1 MAVND
6 FGSDYS
12 AFNKHYNTSVPRSVF
27 DKSQLHSFTTDFGVL
42 RPFYVEYTVPGDDY
56 DISVETL
63 IKALALVHPPLTRVR
78 YFIHFYFQQHLNDLW
93 HQFDNFVTLGNT
105 GKMDLEPPRVFFFHP
120 LFDSHF
126 VSASVSSVPWYASQL
141 VPKSFTDASYYYVPL
156 KYWSGYSLDNFQLLP
171 MFGIPPLFSYSSG
184 TTASTSFK
192 DAFSLGSV
200 NPRTMFIDAF
210 PFAMY
215 QNTFRC
221 FYNDRDMAISSN
233 FTNTQVDSWQP
244 LDYHNFGLRSG
255 LNVTMRDD
263 LFHGSSSFP
272 TLSDY
277 DGTVSIATL
286 YPSLAPLETH
296 LLAAHVRNYR
306 GDYFTTAKLWPQ
318 RGNPPTLQLFSGD
331 TSIPVRIQL
340 DNGQYVSIA
349 AGLSGTAQSA
359 NIYVNHAS
367 SSDGAAT
374 VTYANNYDSSGQK
387 RLFATNGSGNGTHA
401 AVLPTFPQLTG
412 SGTVDFSSLQFQP
425 VTVQNLAALEIIN
438 LWQQRNAFTD
448 GSYNEIIKAQF
459 GVYPGLDEYSPVYIG
474 GTSGDISFT
483 EVLQSVDSADV
494 PLGEQGGHGISVG
507 SGRIGHVHSNDY
519 GMIMGIISIMP
530 DTMYHQGIPR
540 EMTKQSYTDYYYPLF
555 NGLGPQ
561 GILQK
566 ELYFTGNPAQD
577 DKLFGYQGRYD
588 EMRYKPNI
596 VSGKLADV
604 DDEYWKA
611 WTIMRHFDSA
621 PNLNATFLSSAD
633 ISHAAFAY
641 DKEPPFIVQIA
652 TRARAVRPLPSQA
665 PMVTI

>member
-105 GKMDLEPPRVFFFHP
+105 GKMDLEPPRVFLFHP
-120 LFDSHF
+120 YRYLDLFSDTP
-126 VSASVSSVPWYASQL
+126 VSSVNWYVSQL
-141 VPKSFTDASYYYVPL
+141 VSKSFTDASYFYVPL
-156 KYWSGYSLDNFQLLP
+156 SDWYSGSFVNNIQLLG
-171 MFGIPPLFSYSSG
+171 MFGLPPLWSYASG
-184 TTASTSFK
+184 TTESTTFG
-192 DAFSLGSV
+192 DAFSLGNV
-200 NPRTMFIDAF
+200 DLKNMFIDAF

-221 FYNDRDMAISSN
+221 FYNDRDMAISAD
-233 FTNTQVDSWQP
+233 FANTQVGSWQP
-244 LDYHNFGLRSG
+244 LDYHDFGLHSG
-255 LNVTMRDD
+255 LNATMRDD
-263 LFHGSSSFP
+263 LFVGSGSVQS
-272 TLSDY
+272 LADY
-277 DGTVSIATL
+277 DGSQ
-286 YPSLAPLETH
+286 PLSAYYSSASAVDTA
-296 LLAAHVRNYR
+296 LLSARIRNYR

-318 RGNPPTLQLFSGD
+318 RGNPPTLDLNPASG
-331 TSIPVRIQL
+331 SSAPVTITL
-340 DNGQYVSIA
+340 DNGQFVNINFPASINPVTTSAVSARASAVTSGSSVTLFLPNAIP
-349 AGLSGTAQSA
+349 GTAGPGGPLT
-359 NIYVNHAS
+359 S
-367 SSDGAAT
+367 S
-374 VTYANNYDSSGQK
+374 
-387 RLFATNGSGNGTHA
+387 LNG
-401 AVLPTFPQLTG
+401 VTG
-412 SGTVDFSSLQFQP
+412 SGTADLSNVTLSSP
-425 VTVQNLAALEIIN
+425 ITVQNLAALEIIN

-459 GVYPGLDEYSPVYIG
+459 GVYPGLDEYAPVYIG

-621 PNLNATFLSSAD
+621 PNLNANFLSSYD